1 MRQVFIITLL
11 LTLITSSLRGATE
24 TISLDGS
31 WKIRTDP
38 QNSGKQ
44 NEWFAQSIATNAETR
59 DIQVPGVLQTVFR
72 EYHGLVWYERDFR
85 TPENPNISNANINA
99 RTLLRF
105 WQAEYRA
112 DVWVNGVYL
121 GFHEGGEEAF
131 ELDATDALM
140 PVGEQNRLTVRVL
153 NASDEPIDGIAL
165 ANVPRRNNT
174 NTVTPGNGYASG
186 GLVDS
191 VELLIVPEVRITDL
205 HLIPNWKTGEILV
218 RAEMENYSD
227 ITQPFQLTLS
237 AASADGG
244 GFSRPVSFEKSA
256 VPGKSI
262 VEGNLTVPDFRLWEL
277 NDPNLYAVTAES
289 KNERSVDR
297 RTATC
302 GFRDFRFENGFFRLN
317 GKRIYVKCSHS
328 GSDSPVTH

>member
-131 ELDATDALM
+131 ELDAT
-140 PVGEQNRLTVRVL
+140 
-153 NASDEPIDGIAL
+153 
-165 ANVPRRNNT
+165 
-174 NTVTPGNGYASG
+174 
-186 GLVDS
+186 
-191 VELLIVPEVRITDL
+191 
-205 HLIPNWKTGEILV
+205 
-218 RAEMENYSD
+218 
-227 ITQPFQLTLS
+227 
-237 AASADGG
+237 
-244 GFSRPVSFEKSA
+244 
-256 VPGKSI
+256 
-262 VEGNLTVPDFRLWEL
+262 
-277 NDPNLYAVTAES
+277 
-289 KNERSVDR
+289 RS
-297 RTATC
+297 
-302 GFRDFRFENGFFRLN
+302 
-317 GKRIYVKCSHS
+317 
-328 GSDSPVTH
+328 